1 MSKEQTNVP
10 DIFRRALALAREDE
24 KMSLKDLRRKLYD
37 EFKDAPMP
45 PLHNLTIPEQ
55 DARAPEE
62 DWTAGL
68 SVVRRGIQR
77 EDWREII
84 DGIAL
89 SLEQTVRYERE
100 RGTLGQA
107 DEWHDRTVGIEGALQ
122 KGLGKWMPE
131 ELMRL
136 AEQATKK
143 P

>member
-1 MSKEQTNVP
+1 MPEGQTNVP

-24 KMSLKDLRRKLYD
+24 RMSLKELRRKLHD
-37 EFKDAPMP
+37 EFKASPMP
-45 PLHNLTIPEQ
+45 SLHNVTIPEQ

-68 SVVRRGIQR
+68 SIVRRGIQR

-84 DGIAL
+84 DGIVL
-89 SLEQTVRYERE
+89 SLEQTIRYERE
-100 RGTLGQA
+100 RGPLGQA
-107 DEWHDRTVGIEGALQ
+107 DEWHDRTVGIEGALK

-131 ELMRL
+131 ELVKL

-143 P
+143 